1 MANRLNVDFPSD
13 GQLCRAWLYLPEG
26 AEKRPVVVMGHGLG
40 AIREMRLDAFA
51 ERFCSAGYAALV
63 FDYRHFGAS
72 EGQPRQLLDIKR
84 QLSDWKAA
92 LRFVRNRADVDADRV
107 ILWGSSFGGGHVLAT
122 AADDKNVLAV
132 ISQCPFT
139 DGLASVMALEFGTA
153 LRVTVRS
160 LLDKAGSWIGRPPFM
175 LPTAGNPGTTALMT
189 APDAGPGYLA
199 LVPEGARFRNEVAAR
214 VALDI
219 LRYFPGKRTPEIRC
233 PVLFCV
239 CEPDSVAPSK
249 ATLRRA
255 RKAPLGE
262 IKVYPDGHF
271 DIYVGAAF
279 ERVVADQIGFLKRRA
294 PCA

>member
-1 MANRLNVDFPSD
+1 MTNRLNVDFPSD

-26 AEKRPVVVMGHGLG
+26 KAKCPVVVMGHGLG
-40 AIREMRLDAFA
+40 AIREMGLDAYA
-51 ERFCSAGYAALV
+51 ERFCSEGYAALA

-72 EGQPRQLLDIKR
+72 DGEPRQLLDIKR
-84 QLSDWKAA
+84 QLCDWEAA
-92 LRFVRNRADVDADRV
+92 LRFVRNRSDVDAERI
-107 ILWGSSFGGGHVLAT
+107 ILWGSSFGGGHVLVT
-122 AADDKNVLAV
+122 AAKHKNVSAV

-139 DGLASVMALEFGTA
+139 DGLASVMALEIRTA
-153 LRVTVRS
+153 LKVTIRS
-160 LLDKAGSWIGRPPFM
+160 LLDKVGSWVGRPPLM
-175 LPTAGNPGTTALMT
+175 LPTAGKPGTTALMT
-189 APDAGPGYLA
+189 APDARPGYLA
-199 LVPEGARFRNEVAAR
+199 LVPGDVDFRNEVAAR

-219 LRYFPGKRTPEIRC
+219 LRYFPGRRTSEIRC

-249 ATLRRA
+249 ATLRHA
-255 RKAPLGE
+255 RKAPQGE

-279 ERVVADQIGFLKRRA
+279 ERVVADQVGFLKQHV